1 MLYLTSGSREEN
13 LGFEL
18 KVSSVLSNLHS
29 KLPRTFWGFIISKT
43 LFFTL
48 VWNLSEN
55 LRALSKFSNKILKNA
70 FYVSR
75 GTLWRKHYVDSVKQF
90 PTLGEKM
97 FELQRKICSTVLKSA
112 LFVSRWAIGRIV
124 LKEILLFLIFFG
136 RPGNIF
142 WFFLLN
148 HSRNCRQ
155 NSFFQTKQNISIK
168 KNILTKHFFHFR
180 TRRDIFL
187 NFQWNI

>member
-1 MLYLTSGSREEN
+1 MLYLTSVSREEN

-43 LFFTL
+43 FFFTL

-55 LRALSKFSNKILKNA
+55 LRALSKFFNKILKNA
-70 FYVSR
+70 FYVSK
-75 GTLWRKHYVDSVKQF
+75 GTFWRKHYVDSVKQF

-97 FELQRKICSTVLKSA
+97 FDLQRKICSTVLKSA

-142 WFFLLN
+142 WFFCWIILGTVVKTPFFKP
-148 HSRNCRQ
+148 SRTYPFRKI
-155 NSFFQTKQNISIK
+155 FWQNIFSISG
-168 KNILTKHFFHFR
+168 LGG
-180 TRRDIFL
+180 IFS
-187 NFQWNI
+187 